1 MLLAPLRYLRIQHSV
16 KWRWDVWLPL
26 AGATVL
32 TAVLR
37 LWPAIPS
44 PFSATGYIAG
54 LQPMY
59 AILGGFFIAALTL
72 LTTAQTTALRQPLA
86 GYPAPTIAGETAP
99 LIRQRFLCLLFGYLS
114 FSVFGLYLLGF
125 AANLCAPGLRLMVA
139 ASARGWLSTVF
150 LFGYNF
156 WLAHTAVATLV
167 GLYYFTDRLQ
177 RPDVEFA
184 PPNPAPAE

>member
-1 MLLAPLRYLRIQHSV
+1 M
-16 KWRWDVWLPL
+16 PL
-26 AGATVL
+26 AGATAL

-86 GYPAPTIAGETAP
+86 GYPAPMVAGESTP

-125 AANLCAPGLRLMVA
+125 GAILCAPGLRLMVGGA
-139 ASARGWLSTVF
+139 TRAWLGTFF

-184 PPNPAPAE
+184 PPHPARAD